1 MTIYLYELMAKNM
14 VKQVYFKGVKFSGY
28 SNLHRQQHNSL
39 HFSDIDQVSACNA
52 CLKPLFLVETVFNNG
67 QGFKKPHKVTKKL
80 AEMAGIPAFILW
92 YKLVGEMMIN
102 FHVKK
107 IAPDYP
113 GGYGS
118 EPKMIDPE
126 KWLEYL
132 EFKQVEHYPH
142 CTNKELFIKKLKE
155 DPRANRRKAYAS
167 ILY

>member
-1 MTIYLYELMAKNM
+1 MAKNM

-28 SNLHRQQHNSL
+28 SNWHRQQHNSL
-39 HFSDIDQVSACNA
+39 HFSDIDQVSCCNA
-52 CLKPLFLVETVFNNG
+52 CLTPLFLVETVFNNG
-67 QGFKKPHKVTKKL
+67 QGYKKPHKVTKKL

-92 YKLVGEMMIN
+92 YKLVGDMMIN

-113 GGYGS
+113 GGYNS
-118 EPKMIDPE
+118 EPKMLDPD

-142 CTNKELFIKKLKE
+142 CTKKELFIKKLKE